1 MLAWLKRAITP
12 APSIPKTPTLQS
24 AGILAENIPRYPP
37 FMKGLPVVSPEK
49 LVQTQ
54 QELLSQVAN
63 TVVVNKLLFEKHYL
77 GAITR
82 FAAYAHLLPA
92 SQSHHHR
99 GAGGLLRHSIEVGLW
114 ALQAGDKMLLDI
126 GKTPSQ
132 RRELEPRWQ
141 LAAFLCGLC
150 HDAGKPATDLI
161 VSSHD
166 RTKVWKPITENLS
179 DWAQKNGVDAYFL
192 DWRNGRSKQH
202 IALSNLIADRIIS
215 TESLAWIEEGGT
227 ELIVWLMEAL
237 NGNPGATNPLY
248 DLVLKADQ
256 ASVERDLKSMGVAM
270 AGYDLGVPVERHL
283 ADIMRRLIKEGI
295 WQINE
300 PGARVWNVGG
310 NIYLVWPAAG
320 DEIARQVKD
329 DGIPGMPRTADGVLD
344 MLVERQLAFVNEHS
358 ETGGRCWKLAPA
370 ILAAKIPDIALAV
383 IRLRDDALISSSPI
397 PQVEGRV
404 FGGEVINQETG
415 EITSAAAA
423 SSVPP
428 AAAET
433 QHPAPPQESPPP
445 NPAPAQPQPAASL
458 APPPLPER
466 QEQPAK
472 PRQPLFPSSG
482 SEPHHEPPREQTPK
496 LSNTA
501 PTARSAPSDG
511 PRAQSKPRLKSGPPA
526 KKKVEA
532 PTLVFDGATGEAL
545 KAMADD
551 LRSGTKQWSETVHVD
566 SEGYAFLRWPGA
578 FTGYGLTAKVLLD
591 ELSSKE
597 WIWIDP
603 MMPLRKVLE
612 IEIDG
617 LPHKAI
623 RLESEA
629 SHALLYAAGHESYG
643 GAKTSA
649 KPVTAKEPSIIPE
662 EPMPTPEPAPI
673 APAEQPRKQRQGPPP
688 PLFGAA
694 PTQPSANQ
702 APTQKP
708 KQPRSEAS
716 ATKQPAQNKPAN
728 PDGTETAARKT
739 TDKKGESATK
749 PDSSSEAAQLP
760 PVAEIIAALAGLGGD
775 SGVPGWRV
783 LILQDAR
790 QAMKKAGIT
799 IKRAQ
804 VHALAKKHPNQLKL
818 DRGKLLYIEK

>member
-1 MLAWLKRAITP
+1 MLAWFKRVIAPTP
-12 APSIPKTPTLQS
+12 SVPKTVTPQS
-24 AGILAENIPRYPP
+24 VGILGENIPRYPP

-54 QELLSQVAN
+54 QELLLQIAN
-63 TVVVNKLLFEKHYL
+63 TVVVNKLLFEKHYI
-77 GAITR
+77 GAISR

-150 HDAGKPATDLI
+150 HDAGKPATDLT

-215 TESLAWIEEGGT
+215 IESLSWIEEGGT

-256 ASVERDLKSMGVAM
+256 TSVERDLKSMGVAM

-310 NIYLVWPAAG
+310 NIYLVWPTAG
-320 DEIARQVKD
+320 DEIARRVKD
-329 DGIPGMPRTADGVLD
+329 DGIPGLPRTADGILD
-344 MLVERQLAFVNEHS
+344 MLVERQLAFVNENS

-370 ILAAKIPDIALAV
+370 VLAAKIPDIALTV

-404 FGGEVINQETG
+404 FGGEVVDQETG
-415 EITSAAAA
+415 EISNVSEAVPALPEVTNPQ
-423 SSVPP
+423 PP
-428 AAAET
+428 AV
-433 QHPAPPQESPPP
+433 P
-445 NPAPAQPQPAASL
+445 
-458 APPPLPER
+458 
-466 QEQPAK
+466 QEQPAQAPASPAIEPQSTPPVEAQIPSTRPRPPIFPASPTGATQEGAKEQKSANQASNQPQTKRSTPLAASK
-472 PRQPLFPSSG
+472 PQ
-482 SEPHHEPPREQTPK
+482 
-496 LSNTA
+496 
-501 PTARSAPSDG
+501 SAP
-511 PRAQSKPRLKSGPPA
+511 AAAKTT
-526 KKKVEA
+526 KKKEA

-545 KAMADD
+545 KAMAED
-551 LRSGTKQWSETVHVD
+551 LKTGTKAWGDTLHVD
-566 SEGYAFLRWPGA
+566 SQEHALLRWPAA
-578 FTGYGLTAKVLLD
+578 FSGYGLTAKVILD
-591 ELSSKE
+591 ELSAKE
-597 WIWIDP
+597 WLWIDP

-612 IEIDG
+612 VEIDG
-617 LPHKAI
+617 LPCKVV
-623 RLESEA
+623 RLESDP
-629 SHALLYAAGHESYG
+629 SHALLHAAGYG
-643 GAKTSA
+643 SGPDASRNQ
-649 KPVTAKEPSIIPE
+649 KPVKAMEPAQEQQVAQAAGLGIQPN
-662 EPMPTPEPAPI
+662 EPVVTPLEPAP
-673 APAEQPRKQRQGPPP
+673 AQALAK
-688 PLFGAA
+688 
-694 PTQPSANQ
+694 PTADVQSSPV
-702 APTQKP
+702 PQKA
-708 KQPRSEAS
+708 RSKPELKS
-716 ATKQPAQNKPAN
+716 QPAQARTEPKSKGAN
-728 PDGTETAARKT
+728 EGDKNPVRQPGVASAPKEEAGAIPLPTAA
-739 TDKKGESATK
+739 D
-749 PDSSSEAAQLP
+749 
-760 PVAEIIAALAGLGGD
+760 VIAALKGMGGD
-775 SGVPGWRV
+775 TGTPGWRELV
-783 LILQDAR
+783 LQDAR
-790 QAMKKAGIT
+790 QAIKKAGIT
-799 IKRAQ
+799 IERSK
-804 VHALAKKHPNQLKL
+804 VPVLAKKYPDQIRLE
-818 DRGKLLYIEK
+818 RGKLLYFDA